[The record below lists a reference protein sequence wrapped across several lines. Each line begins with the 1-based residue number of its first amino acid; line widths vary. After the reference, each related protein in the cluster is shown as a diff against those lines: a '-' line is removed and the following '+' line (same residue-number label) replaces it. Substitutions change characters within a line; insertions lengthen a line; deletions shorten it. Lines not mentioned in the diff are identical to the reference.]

1 MRKSSAEGGD
11 DPRSRHADRSAR
23 SLEQIEN
30 SDWGDPPADA
40 TRLIET
46 VHRLRRKPI
55 GLLTAEDLRLL
66 LGQNVGAPIFVPRA
80 LAMLEEDPLREGDL
94 YPGDLLAATMRI
106 PSTHWHARPDH
117 LERLK
122 RVIAAVD
129 TTAEDFD
136 SLLRGRIAEFR
147 EQLRS

>member
-1 MRKSSAEGGD
+1 M
-11 DPRSRHADRSAR
+11 SRRADRSAS

-66 LGQNVGAPIFVPRA
+66 LGQDVGVPILLPRA
-80 LAMLEEDPLREGDL
+80 LTMLEEDPLCEGDL
-94 YPGDLLAATMRI
+94 YPGDLLASALRVP
-106 PSTHWHARPDH
+106 PSHWHARPEH
-117 LERLK
+117 LERLE
-122 RVIAAVD
+122 RVIAAID

-136 SLLRGRIAEFR
+136 LLREPIAKFR

>member
-1 MRKSSAEGGD
+1 M
-11 DPRSRHADRSAR
+11 SRRADRSAQ
-23 SLEQIEN
+23 SLQQIEN

-66 LGQNVGAPIFVPRA
+66 LGQNVGAPILVPRA
-80 LAMLEEDPLREGDL
+80 LALLEQDPLAEGDL
-94 YPGDLLAATMRI
+94 FPGDLLASMLRVP
-106 PSTHWHARPDH
+106 PSHWHARPDH
-117 LERLK
+117 LERLE
-122 RVIAAVD
+122 RVIAAID

-136 SLLRGRIAEFR
+136 SLLSRPIAEFR
-147 EQLRS
+147 EQLRA